1 MENTLYVGLTHQIG
15 LRRWLDVTANNIA
28 NINTDGFRGDRIAF
42 NELLEKPEKTRAIS
56 FSEAVNIT
64 PNPTEGPLQQTGNPL
79 DFAIQG
85 NGYFAVDT
93 PAGVQYTRAGRFT
106 LNLNNDLIT
115 NHGYQVLDDNNQ
127 ALTLPANYERIDV
140 TAEGLIVADGV
151 AVGRIG
157 VFDFDNPASLSKN
170 GDTLFI
176 SRDPAIRRQ
185 NALLKQGYVE
195 GSNVQAITELV
206 KMMQVERDN
215 ARIKS
220 LIDREN
226 QLSTEAINVFT
237 RIS

>member
-1 MENTLYVGLTHQIG
+1 MENTLYVGLSHQIG

-28 NINTDGFRGDRIAF
+28 NINTDGFRADRIAF
-42 NELLEKPEKTRAIS
+42 NELLETPEKTRSLS
-56 FSEAVNIT
+56 FSEPVNIT
-64 PNPTEGPLQQTGNPL
+64 TDPREGAIEQTGNPF

-85 NGYFAVDT
+85 DGYFAVDT

-127 ALTLPANYERIDV
+127 PLTLPPNYERLDV
-140 TAEGLIVADGV
+140 TKEGLMVVDGV
-151 AVGRIG
+151 ALGRIG
-157 VFDFDNPASLSKN
+157 VFEFDNPGSLSKN

-176 SRDPAIRRQ
+176 AHDPAFRRE
-185 NALLKQGYVE
+185 NALLQQGYIE
-195 GSNVQAITELV
+195 GSNVQAVTELV

-237 RIS
+237 RVS